1 MKFRTDINGLR
12 ALAVIAVVLF
22 HFNSS
27 WVPGGFAG
35 VDVFFVISG
44 FLMTGLIFRGLENN
58 NFSILNFYV
67 ARANRIIPALSVVC
81 LALLV
86 FGWFYLTPLDYRT
99 LGKHVTSSMGFLSNI
114 IYWRES
120 GYFDAVSH
128 SKWLLHTWSLSVEW
142 QFYMIYPVVLVLLK
156 KCMSLTNIKR
166 LLVVGT
172 VVGFIFSVYA
182 TQRMPGASYFL
193 FPTRAWEMMMGGLA
207 FLYPLQSIKD
217 TSKKYLEW
225 AGIALIL
232 ASYAFISKENLWPG
246 YLALIPVLGAY
257 LVIIANRSGSVITD
271 NVVMQKVGLWSYSI
285 YLWHWPV
292 VVFGYYFEMQHWE
305 WIGIPISVVL
315 GFCSYK
321 FVESIKFP
329 ALSSLSFKPIATFK
343 PLWMVVSISF
353 VSAFVFAMNG
363 FEFKEQKDVI
373 LASREKLNINKTTL
387 DALSPHNE
395 KPFLIGNSNNIRAII
410 VGDSH
415 AGAIT
420 SSISSIL
427 NLKKEGVLSFA
438 RSSCPFINDVDIKFG
453 GKKIKCS
460 ESTKF
465 NLNYIKS
472 KYPSVPVFWVS
483 RLSSRIYGY
492 SRPVPMDLNF
502 KYIPMIVYNGDDYMG
517 YVENKFLDTMC
528 NISKNNGVYIVSPIP
543 EMQKDS
549 PTYISRALKRGV
561 EDKNILRTP
570 LKNHLKINEF
580 VFRLYSNAEKKC
592 AVNIL
597 STEKYLCDDTYCFGD
612 MDRRPLYV
620 DFDHLSEYGNR
631 LLSPMFKSALSKH
644 MSPKAQL

>member
-12 ALAVIAVVLF
+12 ALAIIAVVLF
-22 HFNSS
+22 HFNPS
-27 WVPGGFAG
+27 WIPGGFAG

-58 NFSILNFYV
+58 NFSIINFYV

-86 FGWFYLTPLDYRT
+86 FGWFYLTPLDYRA
-99 LGKHVTSSMGFLSNI
+99 LGKHVASSMGFLSNI

-120 GYFDAVSH
+120 GYFDTASH

-182 TQRMPGASYFL
+182 TYRWPNPAYFL

-207 FLYPLQSIKD
+207 FLYPLQNLKE
-217 TSKKYLEW
+217 TSKKYFEW

-232 ASYAFISKENLWPG
+232 ASYAFISKDNLWPG

-321 FVESIKFP
+321 FIESIKFP
-329 ALSSLSFKPIATFK
+329 ALSSISFKPIATFK
-343 PLWMVVSISF
+343 PLWMVIIIGLVSSF
-353 VSAFVFAMNG
+353 VFIKTAYFYFYLPSSIYKASMVNSATDHNNDYTWKTIQDYDNKNKFKNVKYKILTIGDSQSGDFVNNLKAVGLNDNVDIVSRIVRSRCQVFDLDNKDLLHSFKNNENIKNG
-363 FEFKEQKDVI
+363 LISEKDCINQVGRVNKDNIIKKANIII
-373 LASREKLNINKTTL
+373 LAMYWNNKNLEYILKSIENIRRKNN
-387 DALSPHNE
+387 DALIYVVGGKWFDKGIPSSIYRTYIKNKSFDNYMHEEIPNND
-395 KPFLIGNSNNIRAII
+395 KINYTYQKQFFRKNLSNYNVNFIDMINLICDKNKCHLKDDSNNPFYY
-410 VGDSH
+410 DETH
-415 AGAIT
+415 TTKYGAYY
-420 SSISSIL
+420 L
-427 NLKKEGVLSFA
+427 GE
-438 RSSCPFINDVDIKFG
+438 
-453 GKKIKCS
+453 KIQKNGI
-460 ESTKF
+460 F
-465 NLNYIKS
+465 PNGI
-472 KYPSVPVFWVS
+472 
-483 RLSSRIYGY
+483 
-492 SRPVPMDLNF
+492 F
-502 KYIPMIVYNGDDYMG
+502 KV
-517 YVENKFLDTMC
+517 
-528 NISKNNGVYIVSPIP
+528 
-543 EMQKDS
+543 
-549 PTYISRALKRGV
+549 
-561 EDKNILRTP
+561 
-570 LKNHLKINEF
+570 
-580 VFRLYSNAEKKC
+580 
-592 AVNIL
+592 
-597 STEKYLCDDTYCFGD
+597 
-612 MDRRPLYV
+612 
-620 DFDHLSEYGNR
+620 
-631 LLSPMFKSALSKH
+631 
-644 MSPKAQL
+644 

>member
-12 ALAVIAVVLF
+12 AIAVMAVVLF
-22 HFNSS
+22 HFNPS

-58 NFSILNFYV
+58 NFSIINFYV

-99 LGKHVTSSMGFLSNI
+99 LGKHVASSMGFVSNI

-120 GYFDAVSH
+120 GYFDAASH

-182 TQRMPGASYFL
+182 TYKMPNASYFL

-207 FLYPLQSIKD
+207 FLYPLQNLKE

-225 AGIALIL
+225 VGIALIL
-232 ASYAFISKENLWPG
+232 ASYALISKDNLWPG

-271 NVVMQKVGLWSYSI
+271 NIVMQKVGLWSYSI

-329 ALSSLSFKPIATFK
+329 ALSSISFKPIVTFK
-343 PLWMVVSISF
+343 PLWMVILIS
-353 VSAFVFAMNG
+353 VFSVIVQIDNG
-363 FEFKEQKDVI
+363 IYQRLNPNMQVKLKLIEDQTQRPAYDRGCFDYHPVPACTYYDGTKLTNNKPSHI
-373 LASREKLNINKTTL
+373 LL
-387 DALSPHNE
+387 
-395 KPFLIGNSNNIRAII
+395 
-410 VGDSH
+410 GDSH
-415 AGAIT
+415 GQALVNGIAQSLSALPDYTGLKFYGIAGCLFSENIGGIYGWA
-420 SSISSIL
+420 
-427 NLKKEGVLSFA
+427 KECEQLTK
-438 RSSCPFINDVDIKFG
+438 RTIKEIN
-453 GKKIKCS
+453 
-460 ESTKF
+460 E
-465 NLNYIKS
+465 
-472 KYPSVPVFWVS
+472 KYPNIPIIFVS
-483 RLSSRIYGY
+483 RLSNVILGDNKQSAPIDSFNNYIKLKVDLISTINKLSKDRNIYFLTPTPEFETFIPEYMARNYFLGKNKRVFESVHEY
-492 SRPVPMDLNF
+492 EKRNKLALELLNEVSKNKKVKILDVKPYF
-502 KYIPMIVYNGDDYMG
+502 CDKNYCYGDD
-517 YVENKFLDTMC
+517 
-528 NISKNNGVYIVSPIP
+528 NGI
-543 EMQKDS
+543 
-549 PTYISRALKRGV
+549 
-561 EDKNILRTP
+561 
-570 LKNHLKINEF
+570 
-580 VFRLYSNAEKKC
+580 
-592 AVNIL
+592 
-597 STEKYLCDDTYCFGD
+597 
-612 MDRRPLYV
+612 PLYR
-620 DFDHLSEYGNR
+620 DDDHVSEYGNKI
-631 LLSPMFKSALSKH
+631 LIPLFNKIS
-644 MSPKAQL
+644 

>member
-12 ALAVIAVVLF
+12 AIAVMAVVLF
-22 HFNSS
+22 HFNPS

-58 NFSILNFYV
+58 NFSIINFYV

-99 LGKHVTSSMGFLSNI
+99 LGKHVASSMGFVSNI

-120 GYFDAVSH
+120 GYFDAASH

-182 TQRMPGASYFL
+182 TYRWPNPAYFL

-207 FLYPLQSIKD
+207 FLYPLQNLKE

-225 AGIALIL
+225 VGIALIL
-232 ASYAFISKENLWPG
+232 ASYAFISKDNLWPG

-329 ALSSLSFKPIATFK
+329 ALSSISFKPIATLK
-343 PLWMVVSISF
+343 PLWMVVIVGIGAIFVYFTKPNSYLYPLPNSIIESMVRGYYPSF
-353 VSAFVFAMNG
+353 DKEGLDNQKNIMTELSKGREKLVALGDSHMYSILPVLDKIAQSKHINLNYAGYSGCPPLLDVSPIRNDQNIKNCNKLNKEAFDFILKNEVKNVFLAARWTYYTEGDYSGKGMQLLSLSSKDKRDKLNSILSFKKGVSETFKKYHDNNIKLYVMLQVPLQEHNPDYIMYHSILNG
-363 FEFKEQKDVI
+363 K
-373 LASREKLNINKTTL
+373 LSREKLFNNSI
-387 DALSPHNE
+387 SNE
-395 KPFLIGNSNNIRAII
+395 KNRNFQYKTNEII
-410 VGDSH
+410 KNE
-415 AGAIT
+415 A
-420 SSISSIL
+420 
-427 NLKKEGVLSFA
+427 KK
-438 RSSCPFINDVDIKFG
+438 
-453 GKKIKCS
+453 
-460 ESTKF
+460 
-465 NLNYIKS
+465 Y
-472 KYPSVPVFWVS
+472 
-483 RLSSRIYGY
+483 
-492 SRPVPMDLNF
+492 
-502 KYIPMIVYNGDDYMG
+502 
-517 YVENKFLDTMC
+517 
-528 NISKNNGVYIVSPIP
+528 
-543 EMQKDS
+543 
-549 PTYISRALKRGV
+549 
-561 EDKNILRTP
+561 KNITVIDP
-570 LKNHLKINEF
+570 NE
-580 VFRLYSNAEKKC
+580 
-592 AVNIL
+592 I
-597 STEKYLCDDTYCFGD
+597 LCDDKHCAVGNDKYSYYFD
-612 MDRRPLYV
+612 D
-620 DFDHLSEYGNR
+620 DHLSIKGAY
-631 LLSPMFKSALSKH
+631 LLEPLISPIL
-644 MSPKAQL
+644 

>member
-12 ALAVIAVVLF
+12 AIAVMAVVLF
-22 HFNSS
+22 HFNPS

-58 NFSILNFYV
+58 NFSIINFYV

-86 FGWFYLTPLDYRT
+86 FGWFYLTPLDYKV
-99 LGKHVTSSMGFLSNI
+99 LGKHVASSMGFVSNI

-120 GYFDAVSH
+120 GYFDAASH

-172 VVGFIFSVYA
+172 VIGFIFSVYA
-182 TQRMPGASYFL
+182 TYRWPNPAYFL

-207 FLYPLQSIKD
+207 FLYPLQNLKE
-217 TSKKYLEW
+217 TSKKYFEW

-232 ASYAFISKENLWPG
+232 ASYAFISKDNLWPG

-305 WIGIPISVVL
+305 WIGIPVSVVL

-329 ALSSLSFKPIATFK
+329 ALSSISFKPIATLK
-343 PLWMVVSISF
+343 PLWMVVSISMIAC
-353 VSAFVFAMNG
+353 SVFYYNG
-363 FEFKEQKDVI
+363 YSTERFSSSIAYTFD
-373 LASREKLNINKTTL
+373 
-387 DALSPHNE
+387 
-395 KPFLIGNSNNIRAII
+395 NIRPSPYRDRCHTGRYISPNKSCEYFGSNVDWA
-410 VGDSH
+410 VLGDSH
-415 AGAIT
+415 AVEIAYALGDKLKKNNEGLKHFSFSGCVPSYGQQENFSKCAKWYNDSVEYIIKDKNIKNVLINHRYSAALFGDNEGMYPNISHNKSLHYKEILSSLDKVIIDLAKYKKNIYVVKPIPEVSFDINT
-420 SSISSIL
+420 SL
-427 NLKKEGVLSFA
+427 NTALKKEQDISNLKSIS
-438 RSSCPFINDVDIKFG
+438 RSYYELRNKDILAHFNSVHYPKNVHFIDPVDIYCDSFQCYLTKNSTPLYFDDDHPSVLG
-453 GKKIKCS
+453 AKKIVGLL
-460 ESTKF
+460 
-465 NLNYIKS
+465 NL
-472 KYPSVPVFWVS
+472 
-483 RLSSRIYGY
+483 
-492 SRPVPMDLNF
+492 
-502 KYIPMIVYNGDDYMG
+502 
-517 YVENKFLDTMC
+517 
-528 NISKNNGVYIVSPIP
+528 
-543 EMQKDS
+543 
-549 PTYISRALKRGV
+549 
-561 EDKNILRTP
+561 
-570 LKNHLKINEF
+570 
-580 VFRLYSNAEKKC
+580 
-592 AVNIL
+592 
-597 STEKYLCDDTYCFGD
+597 
-612 MDRRPLYV
+612 
-620 DFDHLSEYGNR
+620 
-631 LLSPMFKSALSKH
+631 
-644 MSPKAQL
+644 